1 MESNRIVPQC
11 YQSICQIVTKFPIFP
26 TFPLDHSIDL
36 IVILIIT
43 LLIISFRPVPFVQF
57 HYQKKREE
65 INKLLFGQVSSN
77 TKNFHET

>member
-1 MESNRIVPQC
+1 MESNRNVPQC

-36 IVILIIT
+36 IVILIIF
-43 LLIISFRPVPFVQF
+43 FRPVPFVQF